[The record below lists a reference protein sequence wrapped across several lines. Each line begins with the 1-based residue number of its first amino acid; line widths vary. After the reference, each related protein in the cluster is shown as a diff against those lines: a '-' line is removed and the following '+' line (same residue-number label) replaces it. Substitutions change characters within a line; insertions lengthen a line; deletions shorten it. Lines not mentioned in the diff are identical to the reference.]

1 MKMEIDIYTLAH
13 EIKNPLAVANGYLEM
28 SNSNSF
34 SKYKDLI
41 MENINETLNL
51 LNDYLEYNRLVI
63 NNELMDIMLLIEE
76 VINNY
81 KNLYNI
87 DIKII
92 SAYDELFIKADYYKL
107 KQAFNNIIKNSIEA
121 KASEIKIFIKEIDQH
136 LVINI
141 LDNGNGINSFND
153 LNNGI
158 SSKVNGHGIGVMIT
172 KKIIKNHHGTIE
184 YYNNDDKGC
193 NVKINLPI
201 NI

>member
-1 MKMEIDIYTLAH
+1 MEIDIYTLAH

-28 SNSNSF
+28 SNSSSF

-41 MENINETLNL
+41 MENINESLNL